1 MEADIEMRALGM
13 RRRENLT
20 ERPPQS
26 AYSKAWRQNTI
37 YNAFGEVLASQYGA
51 RKGGY
56 WYSIR
61 FPLSAKQD
69 LVAPI
74 DWQAEIKES
83 SFQFQSLRAFDDP
96 SDMDLPETTPILK
109 TITSRGV

>member
-1 MEADIEMRALGM
+1 MQDIRFTTVFVLQHGLGSTFRILMEADIEMRALGM

-51 RKGGY
+51 RKSGY

-61 FPLSAKQD
+61 FPLSAK
-69 LVAPI
+69 
-74 DWQAEIKES
+74 
-83 SFQFQSLRAFDDP
+83 
-96 SDMDLPETTPILK
+96 
-109 TITSRGV
+109 